1 MVKIIRL
8 FIAVLAGAAVIASSG
23 IARAQ
28 VPAFTFDSPTVD
40 YNNSNWSLG
49 FEFQVGAVPIE
60 IVALGFYQQL
70 NQAWQHD
77 HHVGIFDLAQ
87 NLLVDTWVTSGSTL
101 DGYFRYENVPSTILS
116 ANTSYRIAGTT
127 GSDNYTWDPVNFQV
141 DPAISFTTDVYVLSN
156 TLAYPVNVV
165 GAIYGIFGPN
175 FKLKPTNEVPEPGAL
190 ALLVGM
196 GAGGALFLR
205 RRARR

>member
-1 MVKIIRL
+1 MIRSIRL
-8 FIAVLAGAAVIASSG
+8 FIAVLAGAAVIAFAGS
-23 IARAQ
+23 ARAQ

-40 YNNSNWSLG
+40 FNNNNWSLG

-60 IVALGFYQQL
+60 IVALGLYQQQ
-70 NQAWQHD
+70 NVPWQYN

-87 NLLVDTWVTSGSTL
+87 NLLVDAWVTSSSTL

-116 ANTSYRIAGTT
+116 ANTTYRIAGTT
-127 GSDNYTWDPVNFQV
+127 GSDNCTWDPVNFQV
-141 DPAISFTTDVYVLSN
+141 NPAITFTKDVYVLSN
-156 TLAYPVNVV
+156 TLAFPTESVS
-165 GAIYGIFGPN
+165 GLYGFFGPN
-175 FKLKPTNEVPEPGAL
+175 FKLKLTNEVPEPGAL

-196 GAGGALFLR
+196 GVGGAIFLR